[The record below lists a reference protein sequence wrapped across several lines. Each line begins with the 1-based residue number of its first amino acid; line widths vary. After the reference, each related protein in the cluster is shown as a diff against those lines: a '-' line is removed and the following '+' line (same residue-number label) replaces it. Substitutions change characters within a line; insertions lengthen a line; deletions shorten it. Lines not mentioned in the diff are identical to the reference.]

1 MIRIRGLELD
11 VYLGVR
17 DDEQTAPRLAIADIA
32 LEIDLEKASRTDDL
46 ADTVDYDVLCEAVRR
61 HCSPHQYGGAPRRY
75 ALIERLA
82 GEIAEICLAFDGRI
96 EAAEVTVG
104 KPGAVNGAHAVEVN
118 MAVSRPGHPIA
129 RTSQPRD
136 GEIV

>member
-1 MIRIRGLELD
+1 MKGSGMIRIRGLELE

-17 DDEQTAPRLAIADIA
+17 KDEQTAPRVAIADIA
-32 LEIDLEKASRTDDL
+32 LEIDLAKASRTDDL
-46 ADTVDYDVLCEAVRR
+46 ADTVDYDMLCDAVRR
-61 HCSPHQYGGAPRRY
+61 HCSPHQFGGEPRRY

-104 KPGAVNGAHAVEVN
+104 KPGAVKGAHTVEVI
-118 MAVSRPGHPIA
+118 MASGK
-129 RTSQPRD
+129 
-136 GEIV
+136 E